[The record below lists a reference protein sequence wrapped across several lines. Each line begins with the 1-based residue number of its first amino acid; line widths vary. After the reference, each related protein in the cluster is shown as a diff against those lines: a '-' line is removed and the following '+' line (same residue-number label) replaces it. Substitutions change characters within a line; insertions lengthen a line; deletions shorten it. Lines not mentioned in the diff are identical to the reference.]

1 MQKPTSSTLSWF
13 AWSMTAV
20 VFGFTISEV
29 ILIVFYP
36 SNKYI
41 IGLVN
46 ASLLVIGIVLVVEG
60 AARALKWK

>member
-1 MQKPTSSTLSWF
+1 MKPPSPSTLSWF
-13 AWSMTAV
+13 TWALTAI

-41 IGLVN
+41 IGLVD
-46 ASLLVIGIVLVVEG
+46 ASLLVIGIVLIVEG
-60 AARALKWK
+60 VARVLKWK